1 MTELEI
7 ALKAVQIYA
16 EQHPRPHHVTKTQAA
31 EMLGV
36 SMPTMAK
43 LIESGVVTMNR
54 LGKIP
59 IAEIDRALLPRRAS

>member
-1 MTELEI
+1 MTEFEI
-7 ALKAVQIYA
+7 AMKAVQLYA
-16 EQHPRPHHVTKTQAA
+16 EQHPRPPHVTKTQAA

-36 SMPTMAK
+36 SMPTMAN
-43 LIESGVVTMNR
+43 LIRSGTIKMNR